1 MESKRVLWIVAAVGL
16 FLLVVI
22 GTALLL
28 YAPLKYKKP
37 TSSQFVA
44 QDGAWVRPDMIDYS
58 TVKEVAA
65 TTEKSGSTTE
75 SSAPAAAQ
83 NTDSSSR
90 IQNLTVYADN
100 TNIYSQN
107 GTAPQTITIPL
118 TGTGNADTSAPAA
131 QTAADTSSSAGNSSQ
146 STAQS
151 SAKPASVPTSS
162 TAASSS
168 ASSSSAGSSNS
179 GTKPASTAAASS
191 SAASSAGTSSG
202 SGKTTSAS
210 KPAQTALPDQFWVQ
224 VASFTSK
231 KNAEDARSV
240 LAKEQISG
248 EVFTWTHS
256 DGTIYYRLRVG
267 PYTTENEAEYWHAR
281 IKLIDIFAN
290 TSTYVT
296 NSSGKAPN

>member
-107 GTAPQTITIPL
+107 GTSPQTITIPL

-131 QTAADTSSSAGNSSQ
+131 QTAADTSSAAGNSSQ

-162 TAASSS
+162 TT
-168 ASSSSAGSSNS
+168 SSSSAGSSNS
-179 GTKPASTAAASS
+179 VTKPASTAAAS
-191 SAASSAGTSSG
+191 SSAGTSSG

>member
-58 TVKEVAA
+58 TVKEVPAA
-65 TTEKSGSTTE
+65 KTDNGSTTE
-75 SSAPAAAQ
+75 TPASEPAQ
-83 NTDSSSR
+83 PQDSTAKV
-90 IQNLTVYADN
+90 QNLTVYADN

-107 GTAPQTITIPL
+107 GNTQQTITVPL
-118 TGTGNADTSAPAA
+118 TNSASSGTSAPAA
-131 QTAADTSSSAGNSSQ
+131 QPAAGSAPVSTGTSQTPTTAASKPAADQSSSATASSAGN
-146 STAQS
+146 TT
-151 SAKPASVPTSS
+151 SA
-162 TAASSS
+162 
-168 ASSSSAGSSNS
+168 
-179 GTKPASTAAASS
+179 TKPASSAATSSASAGSAGGRTTTAA
-191 SAASSAGTSSG
+191 
-202 SGKTTSAS
+202 
-210 KPAQTALPDQFWVQ
+210 KPAQTVLPDQFWVQ

-231 KNAEDARSV
+231 KNAEDARAA
-240 LAKEQISG
+240 LAQEQISG

-281 IKLIDIFAN
+281 IKLIDVFAD

-296 NSSGKAPN
+296 NSSGKAQN

>member
-28 YAPLKYKKP
+28 YAPLKYKKT

-65 TTEKSGSTTE
+65 ATENSGSTTE
-75 SSAPAAAQ
+75 SSAPAAQ
-83 NTDSSSR
+83 NTDSSSKV
-90 IQNLTVYADN
+90 QNLTVYADN

-107 GTAPQTITIPL
+107 GTVPQTITVPL
-118 TGTGNADTSAPAA
+118 TGTGNPAASAPAA
-131 QTAADTSSSAGNSSQ
+131 QTAANTSSAAENSSQ
-146 STAQS
+146 VSAQS
-151 SAKPASVPTSS
+151 SSKPASVPSTS
-162 TAASSS
+162 TPA
-168 ASSSSAGSSNS
+168 SSSAGSASS
-179 GTKPASTAAASS
+179 VTKPASTAAASS
-191 SAASSAGTSSG
+191 SAASAGTSSG
-202 SGKTTSAS
+202 SGKTTAAA

-231 KNAEDARSV
+231 KNAEDARSA
-240 LAKEQISG
+240 LAQEQISG